1 VLLEGFSF
9 SLGLRRLSRIC
20 DDSRMAAVIIFFLGI
35 LGIFGILVILVIMVI
50 LFVLFM
56 HIFVPRCCIGG
67 SAVSAYRM
75 CG

>member
-1 VLLEGFSF
+1 
-9 SLGLRRLSRIC
+9 
-20 DDSRMAAVIIFFLGI
+20 MAAVIIFFLGI

-50 LFVLFM
+50 LFVLVM

>member
-1 VLLEGFSF
+1 
-9 SLGLRRLSRIC
+9 
-20 DDSRMAAVIIFFLGI
+20 MAAVIIFFLGI
-35 LGIFGILVILVIMVI
+35 LGIFGILVILVIMGI

-56 HIFVPRCCIGG
+56 HIRFFVPRCCIGG

>member
-1 VLLEGFSF
+1 
-9 SLGLRRLSRIC
+9 
-20 DDSRMAAVIIFFLGI
+20 MAAVIIFFLGI

-56 HIFVPRCCIGG
+56 HIFVQRCCTGG